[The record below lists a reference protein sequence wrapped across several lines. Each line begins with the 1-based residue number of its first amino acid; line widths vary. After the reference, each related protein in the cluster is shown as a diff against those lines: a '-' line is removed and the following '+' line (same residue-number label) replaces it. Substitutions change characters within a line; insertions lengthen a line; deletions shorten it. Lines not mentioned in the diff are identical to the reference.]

1 VAGSLQGSAAGSLHL
16 WTKGQWSGGLPNTA
30 GDAVCAVVHHWRR
43 SVPRG
48 SRHRDLSM
56 PLMTI
61 YGADADRAGRSPGSG
76 ASIEAAFGVPDCIIR
91 YPHPAHK
98 FPLDLHAKLMS
109 HQRGL
114 VRWRQVGVAA
124 RGGIIGATMACL
136 SPGGRG
142 LLRLSSRG
150 CSNSRR
156 PIDLGGRLGQDAC
169 RSSICNRPEFLV
181 PMRNL
186 ETWQV
191 AVLRTNL
198 VLASVNQ
205 ESCISAPASLLPR
218 CGRPPTGVENSPTL
232 RWLRRDAPVDLLG
245 VVSGLCQEEFRASV
259 RAGGR

>member
-1 VAGSLQGSAAGSLHL
+1 
-16 WTKGQWSGGLPNTA
+16 
-30 GDAVCAVVHHWRR
+30 
-43 SVPRG
+43 
-48 SRHRDLSM
+48 M

-142 LLRLSSRG
+142 LLRL
-150 CSNSRR
+150 
-156 PIDLGGRLGQDAC
+156 PA
-169 RSSICNRPEFLV
+169 
-181 PMRNL
+181 
-186 ETWQV
+186 V
-191 AVLRTNL
+191 AVAIADVPSTW
-198 VLASVNQ
+198 VGGLA
-205 ESCISAPASLLPR
+205 R
-218 CGRPPTGVENSPTL
+218 M
-232 RWLRRDAPVDLLG
+232 PVDPAFVTGLNSSFQCATWKLG
-245 VVSGLCQEEFRASV
+245 KLQCSV
-259 RAGGR
+259 QTLS